1 MKAIWNG
8 EVVAESDKTIVV
20 ESNHY
25 FPVDSIKQ
33 EYFTAS
39 DKQTSC
45 FWKGKASYYSLVVNG
60 ETNIDA
66 AWYYPEAKPKAKN
79 IEGMVAF
86 WRGVQVV
93 D

>member
-1 MKAIWNG
+1 MKAIWND
-8 EVVAESDKTIVV
+8 EVVAESDNTIVV

-45 FWKGKASYYSLVVNG
+45 FWKGQASYYSLVVNG

>member
-1 MKAIWNG
+1 MKAIWND
-8 EVVAESDKTIVV
+8 EVVAESDNTIVV

>member
-8 EVVAESDKTIVV
+8 EVVAESDKTIVI

>member
-1 MKAIWNG
+1 MKAIWND
-8 EVVAESDKTIVV
+8 EVVAESDNTIVV

-25 FPVDSIKQ
+25 FPVDSLKQ